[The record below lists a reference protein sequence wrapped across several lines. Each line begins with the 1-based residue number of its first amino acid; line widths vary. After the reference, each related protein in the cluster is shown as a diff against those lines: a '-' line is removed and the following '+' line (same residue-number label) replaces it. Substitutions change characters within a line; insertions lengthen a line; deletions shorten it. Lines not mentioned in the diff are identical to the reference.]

1 MANKSDYVDLGLA
14 CANVCKALHRGMDGR
29 ELEDLGQSVRSAIEQ
44 LKTRVK
50 PAMCSYD
57 GSLAILSIA
66 ERWMGSR
73 PRSLRRVPGIFSP
86 G

>member
-44 LKTRVK
+44 LK
-50 PAMCSYD
+50 M
-57 GSLAILSIA
+57 
-66 ERWMGSR
+66 
-73 PRSLRRVPGIFSP
+73 
-86 G
+86 